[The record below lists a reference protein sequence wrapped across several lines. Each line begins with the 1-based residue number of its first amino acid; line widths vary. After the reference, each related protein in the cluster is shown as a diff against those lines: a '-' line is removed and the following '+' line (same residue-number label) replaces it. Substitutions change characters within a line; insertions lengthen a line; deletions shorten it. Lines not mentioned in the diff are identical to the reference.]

1 MGMRLIFIIAVI
13 IFVIAYINY
22 GRYIKRKYRLD
33 NMISTPSHIMNDGI
47 DYVPTHRVVLLGH
60 HFSSISGA
68 GPIIGPIIAAIAF
81 GWLPALLWVIIG
93 SIFIGGVHDFSALVA
108 SIRHKGRSIADI
120 AKDYLGLRARRLFL
134 IFVWLALIYIIIVFV
149 DLTSVTFIQDGG
161 VATSSMIYIIL
172 ALIFG
177 LCLYRFRM
185 RLITASFV
193 FVPLVFIAIL
203 IGQACPLEASAI
215 TLFSLSSG
223 KVWSII
229 LLIYCFVASI
239 LPVWLLLQPR
249 DYLSSY
255 LLYACVLLGALG
267 LIIGSW
273 DINYAIYTSFKSS
286 SLGWLFPMLFITVA
300 CGAVSGFHSLI
311 ASGTSSKQID
321 KEEDAIFIGYGGM
334 LLEGVVA
341 VIAIATVIMLP
352 EGSNLIKE
360 QPLAIFASGMGNFFS
375 SIKIDS
381 KYGVHFGLLALSAF
395 VLTTLDTATRI
406 GRYVFQEFF
415 NISGARARFI
425 ATLSTIAIP
434 FIMVFINF
442 VDEAGNPIPAWKVI
456 WPLFGST
463 NQLLGALALLVIFV
477 WLSKLNISSKFVLFP
492 MVFMLI
498 VTLLSLVF
506 LIKKFGITSVGVIA
520 ILLFAL
526 AIFLIFEA
534 TRVIVVFIKESKKR
548 T

>member
-1 MGMRLIFIIAVI
+1 MRLIFIMAVI
-13 IFVIAYINY
+13 FFVIAYFNY

-33 NMISTPSHIMNDGI
+33 NKTSTPSHVMYDGV

-60 HFSSISGA
+60 HFSSIAGA
-68 GPIIGPIIAAIAF
+68 GPIVGPIIAAMAF
-81 GWLPALLWVIIG
+81 GWLPALIWALVG

-120 AKDYLGLRARRLFL
+120 AKDYLSPRARKLFL

-149 DLTSVTFIQDGG
+149 DLTSVTFIQDGA
-161 VATSSMIYIIL
+161 VATSSVMYIVL

-177 LCLYRFRM
+177 LCLYRFKIKLLAAS
-185 RLITASFV
+185 LI

-203 IGQACPLEASAI
+203 IGQAYPIEASTIA
-215 TLFSLSSG
+215 LFSLSSG

-229 LLIYCFVASI
+229 LLIYCCVASI

-255 LLYACVLLGALG
+255 LLYACVVFGALG

-273 DINYAIYTSFKSS
+273 GINYPIYTSFKSS

-300 CGAVSGFHSLI
+300 CGAISGFHSLV

-352 EGSNLIKE
+352 EGSNLIKQ

-375 SIKIDS
+375 SAKIDP

-415 NISGARARFI
+415 GITGWRARFI
-425 ATLSTIAIP
+425 ATFSTIAIP
-434 FIMVFINF
+434 SIMVFINF

-463 NQLLGALALLVIFV
+463 NQLLGALALLVVFV
-477 WLSKLNISSKFVLFP
+477 WLSKLNISSKFILLP

-498 VTLLSLVF
+498 VTLFSLIF
-506 LIKKFGITSVGVIA
+506 LIKKFGLTAVGVIA

-534 TRVIVVFIKESKKR
+534 LRVMLTFTKGGKK
-548 T
+548 

>member
-1 MGMRLIFIIAVI
+1 MRLIFIMAVI
-13 IFVIAYINY
+13 FFVIAYFNY

-33 NMISTPSHIMNDGI
+33 NKASTPSHIMYDGV

-60 HFSSISGA
+60 HFSSIAGA
-68 GPIIGPIIAAIAF
+68 GPIVGPIIAAMAF
-81 GWLPALLWVIIG
+81 GWLPALIWALVG

-120 AKDYLGLRARRLFL
+120 AKDYLSPRARKLFL

-149 DLTSVTFIQDGG
+149 DLTSVTFIQDGA
-161 VATSSMIYIIL
+161 VATSSVIYIIL

-177 LCLYRFRM
+177 LCLYRFKIKLLAAS
-185 RLITASFV
+185 LI

-203 IGQACPLEASAI
+203 IGQAYPIEASTIA
-215 TLFSLSSG
+215 LFSLSSG

-229 LLIYCFVASI
+229 LLIYCCVASI

-255 LLYACVLLGALG
+255 LLYACVVFGALG

-273 DINYAIYTSFKSS
+273 GINYPIYTSFKSS

-300 CGAVSGFHSLI
+300 CGAISGFHSLV

-352 EGSNLIKE
+352 EGSNLIKQ

-375 SIKIDS
+375 SAKLDP

-415 NISGARARFI
+415 GITGWRARFI
-425 ATLSTIAIP
+425 ATFSTIAIP
-434 FIMVFINF
+434 SIMVFINF

-463 NQLLGALALLVIFV
+463 NQLLGALALLVVFV
-477 WLSKLNISSKFVLFP
+477 WLSKLNISSKFILLP

-498 VTLLSLVF
+498 VTLFSLIF
-506 LIKKFGITSVGVIA
+506 LIKKFGLTAVGVIA

-534 TRVIVVFIKESKKR
+534 LRVMLTFTKGGKK
-548 T
+548 